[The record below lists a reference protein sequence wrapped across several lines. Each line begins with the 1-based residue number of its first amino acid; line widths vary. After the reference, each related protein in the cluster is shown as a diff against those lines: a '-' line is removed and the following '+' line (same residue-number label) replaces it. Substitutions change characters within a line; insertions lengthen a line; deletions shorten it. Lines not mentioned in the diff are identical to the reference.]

1 MISKGQMTKI
11 GLIILVAIILIAIG
25 GGMLIYDKLEYKDYV
40 KTKAIII
47 GYDEKLDYDTEDG
60 TYNVLYAEI
69 VQYTVEGILY
79 TAKNTIYSTKSTLEK
94 GKQIDIAYDPQYP
107 SQCIFIKSRLVFP
120 IILLSFAGVFILTA
134 ILIAILGRRANDLT
148 QRYYSN

>member
-69 VQYTVEGILY
+69 VQYTVDGILY

-94 GKQIDIAYDPQYP
+94 GK
-107 SQCIFIKSRLVFP
+107 
-120 IILLSFAGVFILTA
+120 
-134 ILIAILGRRANDLT
+134 
-148 QRYYSN
+148 